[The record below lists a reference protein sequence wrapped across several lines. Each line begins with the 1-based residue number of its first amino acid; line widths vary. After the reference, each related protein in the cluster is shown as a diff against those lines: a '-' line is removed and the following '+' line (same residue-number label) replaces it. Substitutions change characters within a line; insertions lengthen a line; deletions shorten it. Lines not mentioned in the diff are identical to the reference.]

1 MSKLE
6 IAWIRKDHI
15 TEEEWLRLYNCLVR
29 PVLLYNCSI
38 WRLTKKDE
46 NMLDLLHRS
55 QLRYL
60 ISKIFLH
67 VISNV
72 NLYKN
77 WKSFSIS
84 LFILKACWK
93 LFGHVLNSDPKCSGN
108 TAIWYYF
115 EETDSNNYCGW
126 LRATIFTAQD
136 DIKRILE

>member
-1 MSKLE
+1 MGSLLGDSEDIIRSKQLAISSMSKLE

-55 QLRYL
+55 QLRHL

-67 VISNV
+67 MISNV

-77 WKSFSIS
+77 
-84 LFILKACWK
+84 
-93 LFGHVLNSDPKCSGN
+93 
-108 TAIWYYF
+108 
-115 EETDSNNYCGW
+115 
-126 LRATIFTAQD
+126 
-136 DIKRILE
+136 